1 MKKII
6 LGALLLLSTLG
17 FSQPRTNEV
26 LPTFVETSN
35 PFSNTT
41 EYEYSSYSGKW
52 NERKNEKNY
61 FFKKIEFK
69 KIEFNS
75 EKFYV
80 MIIHEVD
87 GAYKYPSIK
96 QGFYTWNSLRG
107 YIYTTEQYNSLKNY
121 QTTLSNYNEVR
132 ASAISDDGMQD
143 LELKVINTLK
153 EKSKQYYKPYFKIKK
168 EDDNTIRFI
177 LPLKREYYS
186 LESYYGFD
194 KKYFESNF
202 LDFDKLFNLK

>member
-1 MKKII
+1 MRKLL
-6 LGALLLLSTLG
+6 LGALLLLSTLS
-17 FSQPRTNEV
+17 FSQPRVNQV
-26 LPTFVETSN
+26 LPTFIETSN
-35 PFSNTT
+35 SFSNTT

-52 NERKNEKNY
+52 IEKKNEKGY

-69 KIEFNS
+69 TIEFNS
-75 EKFYV
+75 EKFYI

-96 QGFYTWNSLRG
+96 EGFYTWESLRA

-132 ASAISDDGMQD
+132 VSAISDDGMRD

-153 EKSKQYYKPYFKIKK
+153 EKSRQYYNHILELKK
-168 EDDNTIRFI
+168 KMII
-177 LPLKREYYS
+177 Q
-186 LESYYGFD
+186 
-194 KKYFESNF
+194 
-202 LDFDKLFNLK
+202 